1 MPDNFS
7 LLIAGSWLYYTVL
20 ALLFGVTAFL
30 YYRITIPVV
39 SPVKR
44 YFLLALRVII
54 LLLMAL
60 LLFSPVATLLFTS
73 EEKPVNYFLIDRSES
88 ITFKDGTDREKT
100 VKQFLADLA
109 SSPLAKNSKVITF
122 SSQPDSTKFQFSDS
136 LRFDGE
142 LTNFE
147 EIFDY
152 FHDRKIKNATL
163 TIVSDGVIT
172 DGNIPGVTA
181 EKIGLPVYT
190 VAIGDSTPRKDIVV
204 DNVVFNEVVYLGTSS
219 PVTATI
225 QIAGFADKDIAVSL
239 LEDGR
244 KIGEETVSIGENGTV
259 SSTFNYRPR
268 TTGIKKLA
276 ISVQQFP
283 DEVNKLNNYSPF
295 YVSVVENKR
304 KILILSGA
312 PTPDVTFVKNALV
325 GDSTITVRS
334 MTYDSDSRPLEKDI
348 NESVLD
354 SAGVLF
360 LLNFPSQAVPQKMLD
375 EVINLISNRNVPFFI
390 MINQYSDKTLLKKLE
405 PYLPV
410 ILNAGAGVEF
420 EGQPAIAEGV
430 ERNPLF
436 YSTSPGALKAWDDLP
451 PVLIPNLKAEARPE
465 SQVLVFV
472 KLNSRVMPNP
482 LIVSRNFGSKRSL
495 AVIAGD
501 IWKWKLKAKNEN
513 LFDDFLFSTAKWL
526 GAVKDKKRFSL
537 RTNKKFYS
545 RNEQVDF
552 IAELYTES
560 FDPLSDG
567 EVAVTL
573 NSPQGKTNF
582 NLSSIGSGIYQ
593 GIYKPESSGDYT
605 FSGVATLDGKAIA
618 TDGGNFNTGDINI
631 EMLNPYTNTGFLRN
645 LSSITRGEFYYNNNY
660 LKLFDDLTQFNKESA
675 LEIKTTETH
684 NLWNNPWLLLI
695 IVLLL
700 SLEWFFRKREG
711 MM

>member
-7 LLIAGSWLYYTVL
+7 LIIAGSWLYYAIL
-20 ALLFGVTAFL
+20 ALLFGITAFL

-44 YFLLALRVII
+44 YFLLSLRVMI
-54 LLLMAL
+54 LLFIAL
-60 LLFSPVATLLFTS
+60 LLFSPVATFLFTS
-73 EEKPVNYFLIDRSES
+73 EEKPVNYFFIDRSES
-88 ITFKDGTDREKT
+88 ISFKDGTDREKT
-100 VKQFLADLA
+100 IKQFLADLA
-109 SSPLAKNSKVITF
+109 SSPVAKNSKILTF
-122 SSQPDSTKFQFSDS
+122 ASQIDSSKFQVSDS

-147 EIFDY
+147 EIFKY
-152 FHDRKIKNATL
+152 FHDMKIKNASL

-181 EKIGLPVYT
+181 EKNGLPVYT
-190 VAIGDSTPRKDIVV
+190 VAIGDSTPRKDIIV
-204 DNVVFNEVVYLGTSS
+204 DNVVFNDVVFLGTSS
-219 PVTATI
+219 PITATI
-225 QIAGFADKDIAVSL
+225 QIAGFSNKEIAVSL
-239 LEDGR
+239 LEDGK
-244 KIGEETVSIGENGTV
+244 KIGEETVSVSENGTI

-268 TTGIKKLA
+268 ITGMKKLA

-283 DEVNKLNNYSPF
+283 AEVNKLNNYSPF

-304 KILILSGA
+304 KVLILSGA
-312 PTPDVTFVKNALV
+312 PTPDVSFVKNALT
-325 GDSTITVRS
+325 GDSTLIIRS

-348 NESVLD
+348 NESILD
-354 SAGVLF
+354 STGVLF
-360 LLNFPSQAVPQKMLD
+360 LLNFPNQSIPQKIYD
-375 EVINLISNRNVPFFI
+375 GVINLISNRNVPYFI
-390 MINQYSDKTLLKKLE
+390 MINQYSDKSLLTKLE

-410 ILNAGAGVEF
+410 ILSAGAGVEF
-420 EGQPAIAEGV
+420 EGQPALADGV

-436 YSTSPGALKAWDDLP
+436 YSTSPDALKAWDDLP
-451 PVLIPNLKAEARPE
+451 PVFIPNIKAEARPE
-465 SQVLVFV
+465 SQVLTFV

-545 RNEQVDF
+545 RNEQVEF

-567 EVAVTL
+567 EVSVTL
-573 NSPQGKTNF
+573 NSPQGKTSF
-582 NLSSIGSGIYQ
+582 NLSSVGSGIYQ
-593 GIYKPESSGDYT
+593 GVYKPETPGDYT
-605 FSGVATLDGKAIA
+605 FSGVASLDGKAIA
-618 TDGGNFNTGDINI
+618 TDGGTFNTGDINI
-631 EMLNPYTNTGFLRN
+631 ELLNPYTNSSFLRN
-645 LSSITRGEFYYNNNY
+645 LSSITGGEFYYNGNY
-660 LKLFDDLTQFNKESA
+660 LKLFDDLIRLNEESKM
-675 LEIKTTETH
+675 EIKTTETH